1 MAYAINFYT
10 ANGTQTTYSVTFPYI
25 SQSDVQVKVNNVT
38 QVLGTDYTFPNSSTI
53 NFTTAPANGLII
65 KFTRT
70 SNRSARLVDYQDGS
84 TITEAI
90 LDQDSNQ
97 MFFMAQE
104 AIDITEGTISKNDQD
119 QWEGQNKQFVNIA
132 DPTANNHVATKGWIE
147 NTYLSS
153 SDKATIANLNSNLPA
168 INTSNTNLSFTTA
181 VANNTT
187 NINTVAGQISPVN
200 NIQTLANQNANLTTL
215 AGVSDKITTVA
226 DNISK
231 VNQVYTDILK
241 VVEVANDLQE
251 ATSEIDVVANNIA
264 NVNIV
269 GNDIPNVNAVGNNI
283 NAVLAVNTNASN
295 INAVNANASNI
306 NAVKNNETN
315 INAVFTNAN
324 NINSAVANESNI
336 NQAVSNETNIN
347 VVSSN
352 IGNVNIVGNN
362 IGSVND
368 FAEKYRISAT
378 QPTTS
383 LDIGD
388 LWYDSVNQKLSIY
401 TTSGWQ
407 TASDYVSALINR
419 YHYTATNG
427 QTVFTGAD
435 DFNLSLSFTTEA
447 NAFVFLNGIRI
458 IKDQDYTLTNGNT
471 LTLSVA
477 ANTGDLIYVEVVAK
491 ISITEEA
498 VLQGYVASAL
508 ADKNTATAQAAI
520 ATQQALLATSN
531 GATQVQL
538 ATDQVT
544 LATTQANL
552 ATTNG
557 QAQVALATTQAQ
569 NSTTSASQS
578 ETSRLASES
587 ARNLS
592 ETYRDSSQSYA
603 TNSSNSATSSANSA
617 TLASEWA
624 IKTNGTVDGSN
635 YSSKYWAE
643 QSEVSAT
650 AAAAASGGG
659 AVSITNNDTTSDKLN
674 SKLVVAGSLTKTVLN
689 SGGVE
694 QLQLGVDVV
703 FNETNFT
710 ATAGQTTFSIAYTV
724 GYIQCFVN
732 GIKIINGQDFTATN
746 GTSVV
751 LSQGC
756 VAGDIVEFVKFK

>member
-25 SQSDVQVKVNNVT
+25 SQSNVVVQLDGVVKT
-38 QVLGTDYTFPNSSTI
+38 LGTDYTFPTSSTI
-53 NFTTAPANGLII
+53 TFTTAPTNGVIV
-65 KFTRT
+65 KFTRN
-70 SNRSARLVDYQDGS
+70 SNRAARLVDYQDGS
-84 TITEAI
+84 TITESI

-104 AIDITEGTISKNDQD
+104 AIDITEGVISLNDQD
-119 QWEGQNKQFVNIA
+119 QWDGLNKQLVNIA
-132 DPTANNHVATKGWIE
+132 DPTANHHVGTKGWIE
-147 NTYLSS
+147 NTWLSS
-153 SDKATIANLNSNLPA
+153 SDKATIANLNANLPA
-168 INTSNTNLSFTTA
+168 INTSNTNLSFTTT

-251 ATSEIDVVANNIA
+251 ATSEIEVVANNIN
-264 NVNIV
+264 NVNLV
-269 GNDIPNVNAVGNNI
+269 GNDINNVNDIGNNI
-283 NAVLAVNTNASN
+283 NAVLAVNTNEPN
-295 INAVNANASNI
+295 INAVVANESNI

-315 INAVFTNAN
+315 INAVFANAN

-336 NQAVSNETNIN
+336 NQAVANESNIN
-347 VVSSN
+347 VVSTN

-427 QTVFTGAD
+427 QVVFTGAD
-435 DFNLSLSFTTEA
+435 DFGLNLSFTTEA

-520 ATQQALLATSN
+520 ATTQAQLATTN

-538 ATDQVT
+538 AADQVALAT
-544 LATTQANL
+544 IQAGLATTNGATQVSLAADQVALATTQANL

-557 QAQVALATTQAQ
+557 QTQLALTTAQAVIATDQATISTTQANTAIAQ
-569 NSTTSASQS
+569 AVISTTQAGIATTKASEADASAS
-578 ETSRLASES
+578 A
-587 ARNLS
+587 A
-592 ETYRDSSQSYA
+592 A
-603 TNSSNSATSSANSA
+603 
-617 TLASEWA
+617 
-624 IKTNGTVDGSN
+624 
-635 YSSKYWAE
+635 
-643 QSEVSAT
+643 VSAL
-650 AAAAASGGG
+650 AAAAAAGGG
-659 AVSITNNDTTSDKLN
+659 AVAITSADTTADVLN
-674 SKLVVAGSLTKTVLN
+674 NKIVVSGQLTKTILN
-689 SGGVE
+689 AGANE
-694 QLQLGVDVV
+694 QIELGVVVV
-703 FNETNFT
+703 FDESNQT
-710 ATAGQTTFSIAYTV
+710 ATNGQTVFNISYTV
-724 GYIQCFVN
+724 NYIQVFVN

-751 LSQGC
+751 LSQSC